1 MDNYY
6 EILQVHPKADPE
18 VIEAAYKKLALKYHP
33 DQQGNEEVMKN
44 LNIAYEVLRHPEK
57 RKHYDGTLPMGQSF
71 STPKKTYK
79 TNATNE
85 RLAKRV
91 LFEYFRMLQQR
102 HFKEAYDMMTLA
114 DQKKIN
120 LNDFMKWQGAVSKVF
135 ELRAFEL
142 KHSKSHTNVYLNG
155 DRYKCI
161 ETFEVVT
168 EEWNSIM
175 DTTEKDAF
183 EKQVVLEQGHFKIYM
198 GIEVIYKLIEKYE
211 NLSQLLDIKNG
222 WGSKEKSSRPILSE
236 RLFFYSV
243 FQEQKRMER
252 YGGGFSMLLISAE
265 SESFHKKEWIGNW
278 IKKSVRQVD
287 TIGYDKQGHLVVMMP
302 ETPLTGAIKAGEKL
316 KKGLE
321 RITHNANGII
331 CVEAFQGSIEKTM
344 QDLYHLKHH
353 HMQKKGVILAFNRK
367 MR

>member
-1 MDNYY
+1 MVNYY
-6 EILQVHPKADPE
+6 EILQVHPKAEPE
-18 VIEAAYKKLALKYHP
+18 VIEAAYKKLAFKYHP
-33 DQQGNEEVMKN
+33 DQQGSEDIMKN
-44 LNIAYEVLRHPEK
+44 LNLAYEVLGHPEK
-57 RKHYDGTLPMGQSF
+57 RKHYDSTFSF
-71 STPKKTYK
+71 ESSDTRPKKTYK
-79 TNATNE
+79 ANATNE

-91 LFEYFRMLQQR
+91 LSEYFRMLQQR
-102 HFKEAYDMMTLA
+102 HFKEAYDMMTLV

-120 LNDFMKWQGAVSKVF
+120 LKDFMKWQGAVSKVF

-142 KHSKSHTNVYLNG
+142 KHSKSHSNVCLNG
-155 DRYKCI
+155 ERYQHI

-175 DTTEKDAF
+175 DTHEKDAF
-183 EKQVVLEQGHFKIYM
+183 EKQVVLEQGRFKIYM

-211 NLSQLLDIKNG
+211 NLSQLLELKNG
-222 WGSKEKSSRPILSE
+222 WGMKDKALRPILSE

-243 FQEQKRMER
+243 FQEQKRVER
-252 YGGGFSMLLISAE
+252 YGGGFSILLISAD
-265 SESFHKKEWIGNW
+265 SDTVHKREWIGNW
-278 IKKSVRQVD
+278 VKKSLRQVD

-302 ETPLTGAIKAGEKL
+302 ETPLVGAIKAGEKL

-321 RITHNANGII
+321 RFTHNAKGII

-344 QDLYHLKHH
+344 QGLYHLKHQH
-353 HMQKKGVILAFNRK
+353 IQKKGIVLAFNRK

>member
-1 MDNYY
+1 MANYY
-6 EILQVHPKADPE
+6 EILQVHPKAEPE

-33 DQQGNEEVMKN
+33 DQLGNEDIMKN
-44 LNIAYEVLRHPEK
+44 LNLAYEVLRHSEK
-57 RKHYDGTLPMGQSF
+57 RKHYDSTLSF
-71 STPKKTYK
+71 EPSYTPPKKTYK

-142 KHSKSHTNVYLNG
+142 KHSKSHSNVYLNG
-155 DRYKCI
+155 DRYKNI

-175 DTTEKDAF
+175 DTSERDAF
-183 EKQVVLEQGHFKIYM
+183 EKQVVLEQGRYKIYM

-211 NLSQLLDIKNG
+211 NLSQLLDLKNG
-222 WGSKEKSSRPILSE
+222 WGSKDKAIRPILSE
-236 RLFFYSV
+236 RLFFHSV
-243 FQEQKRMER
+243 FQEQKRVER
-252 YGGGFSMLLISAE
+252 YGGGFSILLISAD
-265 SESFHKKEWIGNW
+265 SDALHKRDWIGNW
-278 IKKSVRQVD
+278 VKKSVRQVD

-302 ETPLTGAIKAGEKL
+302 ETPLVGAIKAGEKL

-321 RITHNANGII
+321 RFAHNAKGVI
-331 CVEAFQGSIEKTM
+331 CVETFQGSIEKTM
-344 QDLYHLKHH
+344 QDLYHLKQHH
-353 HMQKKGVILAFNRK
+353 VQRKGVSLAFNRK
-367 MR
+367 VR